1 MVLHM
6 EIGERLKEARETK
19 GLSLEALQ
27 ETTKIQKRYLQAIE
41 KNEFQVLPGKF
52 YTRAFIREYASA
64 VGLDP
69 EQVMEE
75 HKNELP
81 TFEEESAVQYSRVQ
95 RTKKEAAQ
103 KSGSSSKVLPTILT
117 VGLIVGLIFI
127 VWIVW
132 QNMGDVEN
140 GSTDSNADPN
150 DEISVPE
157 ESEEDSSD
165 ESTADV
171 DAETDESD
179 VSPDEE
185 ETVSSEDQQEDE
197 EENTEEQIDVQLN
210 EEGTGSFPEH
220 TYEVTGLSERTVT
233 IELSGRAY
241 MEVQSPKGGEDL
253 VTPKE
258 YTVED
263 SPMTLELGDN
273 DNVFIKTGNA
283 PGTIVKVNDQEVP
296 FPDSELSTQK
306 LLLQFK

>member
-1 MVLHM
+1 M
-6 EIGERLKEARETK
+6 EIGARLKEARETK

-103 KSGSSSKVLPTILT
+103 KSGSSSRVLPTILT

-127 VWIVW
+127 VWVVW
-132 QNMGDVEN
+132 QNMGDTEN
-140 GSTDSNADPN
+140 GNTESKADAN
-150 DEISVPE
+150 DEINVPE
-157 ESEEDSSD
+157 ESEEDSSN
-165 ESTADV
+165 ESTGNE
-171 DAETDESD
+171 DAEAGESADSADEKT
-179 VSPDEE
+179 E
-185 ETVSSEDQQEDE
+185 SSEDDQEGE
-197 EENTEEQIDVQLN
+197 EESTEEQMDVQLT

-220 TYEVTGLSERTVT
+220 TYEVTGVSERTIT

-258 YTVED
+258 YTVEE
-263 SPMTLELGDN
+263 SPMTLELGEN
-273 DNVFIKTGNA
+273 ESVFIKTGNA
-283 PGTIVKVNDQEVP
+283 PGTVVKVNDQEVP
-296 FPDSELSTQK
+296 FPDSQLSTQK

>member
-1 MVLHM
+1 M
-6 EIGERLKEARETK
+6 EIGARLKETREAK
-19 GLSLEALQ
+19 GLSLESLQ

-95 RTKKEAAQ
+95 RTKKETAQ
-103 KSGSSSKVLPTILT
+103 KSGNSSRVLPTILT
-117 VGLIVGLIFI
+117 VGLIVGLIFV
-127 VWIVW
+127 VWVVW
-132 QNMGDVEN
+132 QNMGDAEN
-140 GSTDSNADPN
+140 ENTESNANPN
-150 DEISVPE
+150 DEINVPE
-157 ESEEDSSD
+157 GKEEEDPSNESTENEDAEADESADSTDEKPESSEEKQDGEE
-165 ESTADV
+165 EST
-171 DAETDESD
+171 EG
-179 VSPDEE
+179 
-185 ETVSSEDQQEDE
+185 QM
-197 EENTEEQIDVQLN
+197 DVQLT

-220 TYEVTGLSERTVT
+220 TYEITGVSERTVT
-233 IELSGRAY
+233 IELTGRAY

-258 YTVED
+258 YTEEE
-263 SPMTLELGDN
+263 SPMTLELGEN
-273 DNVFIKTGNA
+273 DSVFIKTGNA
-283 PGTIVKVNDQEVP
+283 PGTVVKVNEQEVP
-296 FPDSELSTQK
+296 FPDAELSTQK